1 MKITA
6 LSVQQKNHNRIN
18 ILIDGRYRFSLDVA
32 QIIDLGVKVGNEYS
46 EVEIQKLEGEGQYG
60 LLYARALEY
69 CLVRPRSSKE
79 MKDYF
84 FRKRKTR
91 KVRIRQT
98 GEIKEV
104 QGVSESAVQRAYDR
118 LIERGYIDDD
128 KFTRYWLLNRKTKI
142 GMSKRMI
149 KKELL
154 SKGIEESKIEMF
166 LAASNRSDEEEIKK
180 FINKKQVRYKDP
192 KKLFQ
197 YLLRQGF
204 SYSDISNELA
214 NRDDYI

>member
-6 LSVQQKNHNRIN
+6 LSAQQKNQNRIN
-18 ILIDGRYRFSLDVA
+18 IFIDGKYRFSLDIA
-32 QIIDLGVKVGNEYS
+32 QIIDLGVKVGSEYS
-46 EVEIQKLEGEGQYG
+46 EVEIQKLEAEGQYG

-91 KVRIRQT
+91 KVRIRKT

-104 QGVSESAVQRAYDR
+104 QGVSESAVQRVYDR

-128 KFTRYWLLNRKTKI
+128 KFTSYWLLNRKTKS

-154 SKGIEESKIEMF
+154 DKGIEESKIEMF
-166 LAASNRSDEEEIKK
+166 MAVSNRSDEEEIKK
-180 FINKKQVRYKDP
+180 VINKKQARYKDP

-214 NRDDYI
+214 NRDDYF